1 MRYHR
6 IDPQETGLLFEVPW
20 EEDRQYRM
28 NPAVLTSLLRE
39 QVPVLDFADWNV
51 TTVEPGVAASVLPL
65 NTQSTNQHFT
75 HQAAL
80 FLLAADYTG
89 GIAVASLI
97 MGWPVIGVHP
107 VCSPKS
113 LSLWLIKG
121 TIKYIRPSVA
131 DLTISAD
138 VEPERHAR
146 IQRRFLQGKA
156 VLESIDV
163 HFMNGTV
170 KVAEATLTY
179 FARQSERL
187 RSEGLTEKV
196 NALYELKLTSSAELI
211 AGVRGRESGRLFEDP
226 YAAQMAGQHGMALA
240 DRFCQKL
247 PQLGGMIAARTR
259 HLDKEIEEFVYRGGR
274 DIVILGVGW
283 DMRAFR
289 LPLPEGTRIY
299 ELDLPPTLNARQQR
313 IAELGIEER
322 PGIERMG
329 IPVDLRS
336 MPVADVLK
344 ELVHNRTPVFVV
356 WEGMNMY
363 FEEADVT
370 AVLRGLAPLLGP
382 SESRLW
388 VDLVDKRAVEAPETF
403 PRPVQDFMRGMQI
416 LGEPFIFGTDSVP
429 EFMAA
434 HGLHCRR
441 SVASDLYFEDK
452 QDPVYS
458 LYRFCVASG
467 AAKVPTARVS
477 EAPMHRRTDAE
488 EVASPHSQPASKSD
502 VSRE

>member
-1 MRYHR
+1 MTYHR
-6 IDPQETGLLFEVPW
+6 IDPQEGGLLFEVPW
-20 EEDRQYRM
+20 EKDRQYRM
-28 NPAVLTSLLRE
+28 HPAVLTSLLRE
-39 QVPVLDFADWNV
+39 QVPVLDFVDWNV
-51 TTVEPGVAASVLPL
+51 TTVEPGAAASVLPL

-107 VCSPKS
+107 VSSTKS

-121 TIKYIRPSVA
+121 EIKYIRPSVG
-131 DLTISAD
+131 DLTVSGK
-138 VEPERHAR
+138 VVPERHAR

-156 VLESIDV
+156 VLESVDI
-163 HFMNGTV
+163 HFMNGAD
-170 KVAEATLTY
+170 KVAEATMTY

-196 NALYELKLTSSAELI
+196 NALYELKLTSAAELI
-211 AGVRGRESGRLFEDP
+211 AGVRARESGRFFEDP
-226 YAAQMAGQHGMALA
+226 YAAQMAGQHGVALA
-240 DRFCQKL
+240 ERFCQKL
-247 PQLGGMIAARTR
+247 PQLGGMVAARTR
-259 HLDKEIEEFVYRGGR
+259 HLDAEIQEFVHRGGR

-289 LPLPEGTRIY
+289 LRLPEGTRIY
-299 ELDLPPTLNARQQR
+299 ELDLPPTLNARRQR
-313 IAELGIEER
+313 IAELDIEER
-322 PGIERMG
+322 PGIERMEV
-329 IPVDLRS
+329 PVNLRS

-344 ELVHNRTPVFVV
+344 ELVHCRTPVFVA

-363 FEEADVT
+363 FEEAEVT
-370 AVLRGLAPLLGP
+370 AILQGLTPLLGP

-388 VDLVDKRAVEAPETF
+388 VDLVDKRAVETPEAF
-403 PRPVQDFMRGMQI
+403 PKPVEDFMRGMQI
-416 LGEPFIFGTDSVP
+416 LGEPFIFGIDSVP

-434 HGLHCRR
+434 HGLHCCQ
-441 SVASDLYFEDK
+441 SVPSDLYFKDK

-467 AAKVPTARVS
+467 TAKAPTARVP
-477 EAPMHRRTDAE
+477 EAPIHRRTDAE
-488 EVASPHSQPASKSD
+488 QTAKPHPQPARKSD
-502 VSRE
+502 VSRK